1 MINNISIILPVYGR
15 SALLRRAVDSILV
28 QTDSSWDLLIA
39 DDGSDQDTAS
49 FLDSLL
55 DDPRITLVRRQKNL
69 GLFGNLNLAVREAAS
84 DWLLIVCSDDILEPT
99 AIHHL
104 RLLANSFP
112 SSRLFLSSYRS
123 IDIRDQPRP
132 DVNGI
137 FYDRFAPK
145 TTCFPPFTLLEPL
158 LRYGSINGNITG
170 LLIHKSLFSDAG
182 PWHSDW
188 YQAAD
193 WEWLIRACCFT
204 SVVINRRPVARV
216 RVHDGQ
222 LSEQNRVHYRDSRE
236 ILQTL
241 SLLINH
247 PYLSDRSMR
256 YQWAS
261 YHSQFI
267 LWNLLKVIPRIS
279 PRLILRDLY
288 LIHENVGLMR
298 TRLPLITLLPQ
309 RLKIRGSGYPLLPS
323 D

>member
-1 MINNISIILPVYGR
+1 MIKSISIILPVYGR
-15 SALLRRAVDSILV
+15 STLLRRAVDSILA

-49 FLDSLL
+49 FIDSIL
-55 DDPRITLVRRQKNL
+55 DDPRITLVRRKKNL

-84 DWLLIVCSDDILEPT
+84 DWLLIVCSDDVLESS

-104 RLLANSFP
+104 RLLGTSFP

-123 IDIRDQPRP
+123 IDIRDEPRP

-145 TTCFPPFTLLEPL
+145 TTSFPPFKLLEPL

-182 PWHSDW
+182 LWHSDW

-222 LSEQNRVHYRDSRE
+222 LSEQNRIHYRDSRE
-236 ILQTL
+236 ILYTL
-241 SLLINH
+241 SLLLNH

-267 LWNLLKVIPRIS
+267 LWNLFKAIPQIS

-288 LIHENVGLMR
+288 LIHVNVGLLR
-298 TRLPLITLLPQ
+298 TIFALITLLPQ
-309 RLKIRGSGYPLLPS
+309 RLKIRGSGYPLLPRE
-323 D
+323 